1 MFKNYFK
8 FLLGL
13 LRDSVGVTLALT
25 GIAEVD
31 AAIPEFWAEG
41 ILEDGKRKSFW
52 NKFTGKEGS
61 KMPVIDKTGPLKAK
75 GDQLT
80 FNTIEGLYGSGV
92 TGESTLQG
100 NEEQLAVGSFTVT
113 VDMVRHAVGV
123 TKKSTLQANFDQVQ
137 FAGRALKDWIGRKMD
152 NDIFSAILAVSGETI
167 YANDKTS
174 TAALNETD
182 GDVFGINEIEMIR
195 MALLR
200 KGATPIGV
208 SRENGEEIPIFGIVM
223 GEIEEYSLSLNTT
236 FVHALREARERGPK
250 NPLFT
255 ASLGMYR
262 GMLLYNYSSI
272 IPGLQGTALR
282 PEAAVY
288 ATLTTTATVLSVGGA
303 TRTTGVTPNYTLF
316 FASSGSLQVEDE
328 IISYTSKGTNS
339 FIDLTR
345 GVSSTT
351 AAQHIPDKLVTQ
363 RNIGKVIGFGGEAVF
378 RAIGEQPTPIGQKFD
393 YGAEIGIGIEA
404 YYGQAL
410 KKDKYR
416 GGYPN
421 IVICECFSKNPGT
434 I

>member
-1 MFKNYFK
+1 
-8 FLLGL
+8 
-13 LRDSVGVTLALT
+13 
-25 GIAEVD
+25 
-31 AAIPEFWAEG
+31 
-41 ILEDGKRKSFW
+41 
-52 NKFTGKEGS
+52 
-61 KMPVIDKTGPLKAK
+61 MPIIDKTGPLKAK

-80 FNTIEGLYGSGV
+80 FNTIEGLYGTGV

-123 TKKSTLQANFDQVQ
+123 TKKSTFQANFDQVQ
-137 FAGRALKDWIGRKMD
+137 FAGRALKDWVTRKMD
-152 NDIFSAILAVSGETI
+152 GDIFTTMLAVSGETI
-167 YANDKTS
+167 YANSKTS
-174 TAALNETD
+174 RASLNETD

-195 MALLR
+195 LALLR

-208 SRENGEEIPIFGIVM
+208 TRENGEEIPIFGIVM
-223 GEIEEYSLSLNTT
+223 GEIEDYRLSLNNA
-236 FVHALREARERGPK
+236 FMQALREARERGPK

-262 GMLLYNYSSI
+262 GMLLYTYQSI
-272 IPGLQGTALR
+272 IPGLQGTPLR
-282 PEAAVY
+282 PETIVY
-288 ATLTTTATVLSVGGA
+288 ATLTTTATTLSVGGA
-303 TRTTGVTPNYTLF
+303 SRTTGATPDYTLF

-328 IISYTSKGTNS
+328 IISYTGATNNT
-339 FIDLTR
+339 FTGLTR
-345 GVSSTT
+345 GISSTT
-351 AAQHIPDKLVTQ
+351 AAQHTPNKLVTQ
-363 RNIGKVIGFGGEAVF
+363 RNVAKVIGFGGEAVF

-404 YYGQAL
+404 YYGQAV

-421 IVICECFSKNPGT
+421 IVICECYSENPGT